1 MSINLEIETKM
12 ENMSSA
18 RLLRSRDKILGGV
31 CGGIAKWLGWDV
43 TIIRIAYI
51 FISILSAAFPG
62 AIVYI
67 ILWMI
72 MPEE

>member
-1 MSINLEIETKM
+1 M
-12 ENMSSA
+12 EQMSSA

-31 CGGIAKWLGWDV
+31 CGGLAKWLGWDV

-51 FISILSAAFPG
+51 LISILSAAFPG
-62 AIVYI
+62 TIVYI
-67 ILWMI
+67 ILWII

>member
-1 MSINLEIETKM
+1 M
-12 ENMSSA
+12 EQMSSA
-18 RLLRSRDKILGGV
+18 RLLRTKDKILGGV

-43 TIIRIAYI
+43 TLIRIAYI

-62 AIVYI
+62 TIVYI
-67 ILWMI
+67 VLWVI

>member
-1 MSINLEIETKM
+1 MA
-12 ENMSSA
+12 ENDFKNA
-18 RLLRSRDKILGGV
+18 EDYLNQLRTRDKILGGV

-43 TIIRIAYI
+43 TIVRIAYI

-62 AIVYI
+62 TIVYI
-67 ILWMI
+67 KLWMI

>member
-1 MSINLEIETKM
+1 MSINLKSETKM

-43 TIIRIAYI
+43 TVVRIAYI

-62 AIVYI
+62 TIVYI
-67 ILWMI
+67 ILWMV
-72 MPEE
+72 MPQE

>member
-1 MSINLEIETKM
+1 MQE
-12 ENMSSA
+12 MSSS

-43 TIIRIAYI
+43 TIVRIAYI
-51 FISILSAAFPG
+51 LISILSAAFPG
-62 AIVYI
+62 TIVYI
-67 ILWMI
+67 ILWVV

>member
-1 MSINLEIETKM
+1 MQE
-12 ENMSSA
+12 MSSA

-43 TIIRIAYI
+43 TIVRIAYI
-51 FISILSAAFPG
+51 LISILSAAFPG
-62 AIVYI
+62 TIVYI
-67 ILWMI
+67 ILWVV

>member
-1 MSINLEIETKM
+1 
-12 ENMSSA
+12 MSSA
-18 RLLRSRDKILGGV
+18 RLLRTRDKILGGV

-43 TIIRIAYI
+43 TIVRIAYI
-51 FISILSAAFPG
+51 VISILSAAFPG
-62 AIVYI
+62 TIVYI

>member
-1 MSINLEIETKM
+1 M

-18 RLLRSRDKILGGV
+18 RLLRTRDKILGGV

-43 TIIRIAYI
+43 TIVRIAYI
-51 FISILSAAFPG
+51 VISILSAAFPG
-62 AIVYI
+62 TIVYI